1 MARTARLD
9 IRGMSCAN
17 CSGTVEDALSE
28 LDGVLS
34 VNVNFATDEGTVEYD
49 PEAVSLADVYGAI
62 EDAGYDPVAQQVTV
76 GISGMSC
83 ANCSEANER
92 ALEDAPG
99 VVDAEVNYATDEGT
113 VRCNPN
119 DTDRSALYD
128 AIEAAGY
135 EPIREDESD
144 GEGQT
149 VGDRREDARRAEIRR
164 QRNLTLF
171 GAVLGVPFLVFM
183 ADHVFSLGQLGDS
196 LLGLPL
202 GWVMFVL
209 ATPVQVMLGREFYE
223 NSYTALVKNRTANMD
238 VLIALGSST
247 AYVYSVA
254 VLLGFTGSLYFDTA
268 VFILVFIT
276 LGNYLEARSKG
287 QASEAL
293 RKLLEMEADTATVV
307 EDGEETEIPVE
318 DVEVGDLLVV
328 RPGEKIPTDGVVRDG
343 ESSEGRS
350 VPRANGDSEE
360 PSSSGRASG
369 RSPRAEA
376 VSAVDESMVTGESVP
391 VEKSPGDEVV
401 GATVN
406 ENGVLR
412 VEATKVGAETAL
424 QQIVQMVKEA
434 QSRQPEIQNVAD
446 RISAYFV
453 PTVIANA
460 LFWGTLWYFF
470 PDALAGFVTSLP
482 LWGPVAGGP
491 VVAGGTVSV
500 FEFAVVVFASAVL
513 IACPCALGLATP
525 AATMVG
531 TSIGARNG
539 VLFKGGDV
547 LERVRDVD
555 TVVFDKTGTLTEG
568 EMRLTDVV
576 PVGPAADG
584 GESATAPDGGAV
596 ETPESDVDEE
606 FVLAAAA
613 SAEKGSEHPLAQAIV
628 EGAEARG
635 IEVEDPE
642 SFENVPGHG
651 VRAET
656 SHGEVLVGNRKLMA
670 DEGID
675 AARAEETMERLEREG
690 KTAMLV
696 AVREAQSASE
706 GSSGG
711 SPRDG
716 QLVGVLADA
725 DTIKETSRAAV
736 SDLRERGKEVM
747 LITGDNER
755 TARAVAEQVGI
766 DPENVRAEVL
776 PEDKADAVDDIQSSG
791 REAMMVG
798 DGVNDAPALAA
809 AYVGAA
815 IGSGTDVAIEAAD
828 VTLMRDD
835 PADVLKAI
843 RVSEGTLSKIKQN
856 LFWALGYNTAMIP
869 LASLGLL
876 QPVLAAA
883 AMAFSSVSVLTNSLL
898 FRRYVPDEDYKL
910 LGFLR

>member
-1 MARTARLD
+1 
-9 IRGMSCAN
+9 MSCAN

-28 LDGVLS
+28 LDGIQS
-34 VNVNFATDEGTVEYD
+34 ANVNFATDEGTVEYD
-49 PEAVSLADVYGAI
+49 PEVVSLADIYGAI
-62 EDAGYDPVAQQVTV
+62 EEAGYEPVAQQVTV

-92 ALEDAPG
+92 ALEDTPG
-99 VVDAEVNYATDEGT
+99 VIDAEVNYATDEGT
-113 VRCNPN
+113 VRYNPN
-119 DTDRSALYD
+119 DADLSDLYD

-135 EPIREDESD
+135 DPIRENETDE
-144 GEGQT
+144 EGRT
-149 VGDRREDARRAEIRR
+149 EGDRREDARQAEIRH

-183 ADHVFSLGQLGDS
+183 ADHLFSLGLLGDS
-196 LLGLPL
+196 LLGIPL
-202 GWVMFVL
+202 GWVMFAL
-209 ATPVQVMLGREFYE
+209 ATPVQVLLGKEFYE
-223 NSYTALVKNRTANMD
+223 NSYKALVKNRTANMD

-254 VLLGFTGSLYFDTA
+254 VLFGLTGSLYFDTA

-307 EDGEETEIPVE
+307 RDGEEEEIPVE
-318 DVEVGDLLVV
+318 DVQVGDLMVV

-343 ESSEGRS
+343 ES
-350 VPRANGDSEE
+350 
-360 PSSSGRASG
+360 
-369 RSPRAEA
+369 
-376 VSAVDESMVTGESVP
+376 AVDESMVTGESVP
-391 VEKSPGDEVV
+391 VEKRPGDEVV

-412 VEATKVGAETAL
+412 IEATKIGEETAL

-434 QSRQPEIQNVAD
+434 QSRQPEIQKVAD

-453 PTVIANA
+453 PAVIVNA

-470 PDALAGFVTSLP
+470 PEALAGFVNALP
-482 LWGPVAGGP
+482 LWGLVAGGP
-491 VVAGGTVSV
+491 IVAGGTVSV

-531 TSIGARNG
+531 TSIGAQNG

-584 GESATAPDGGAV
+584 GDASEGDAAADGGEPAADGGAV
-596 ETPESDVDEE
+596 ASPEIDEE

-628 EGAEARG
+628 EGAEERG

-651 VRAET
+651 VRATT
-656 SHGEVLVGNRKLMA
+656 SHGEVLVGNRKLLR
-670 DEGID
+670 DEGVD
-675 AARAEETMERLEREG
+675 PSRAEVTMERLEREG

-696 AVREAQSASE
+696 AV
-706 GSSGG
+706 
-711 SPRDG
+711 DG
-716 QLVGVLADA
+716 QLVGVVADA
-725 DTIKETSRAAV
+725 DTVKESAKQAV
-736 SDLRERGKEVM
+736 ADLRERGKEVM

-776 PEDKADAVDDIQSSG
+776 PEDKADAVDAIQSEG

-843 RVSEGTLSKIKQN
+843 RISEGTLSKIKQN

-898 FRRYVPDEDYKL
+898 FRRYTPDHDYEL